1 MFWKKAAVPVLL
13 LLILLAAAWLRVSG
27 HNWDAGQRLNADD
40 SYVAK
45 IATRIAV
52 PPGTSLGAL
61 LDPQHSPL
69 NPRTGGEFFVY
80 GSLPLYV
87 DRIGTSVAQAAAGDA
102 WFSGLDGVLQ
112 TGRVLAG
119 LADTLVV
126 ALMFGIAARLWGAG
140 AGLIAAALYAG
151 AIIPIQ
157 IGHFYIVDPF
167 MSLFMTATLGASVGY
182 AQTGRRRWLAAA
194 GLAAGLALACKVS
207 AAPVLLV
214 PLAAVVVRGLWPVVR
229 GGGAWQQSDS
239 IRNSGFRI
247 PNFGRVAGLLALLGL
262 ATGVGLF
269 VGDPFAVLDA
279 GSYIKVLGEQAAIQ
293 QGGIDQWF
301 TRKYVG
307 TLPVVYLWGQLM
319 LLGVGPLVGLA
330 GTLGLPVLCWRVV
343 RGRRW
348 IEGLVLLGAAAYF
361 LSIAFVE
368 IKWVRYLVP
377 MVPYLCLFTVAL
389 GITLLPARTPQ
400 ESDAAKTAAAAPT
413 APVAGAERRAVAA
426 WGLLGIL
433 ALSAL
438 AGGLAVSAIYHRPQT
453 QVAASDWIFDHIPR
467 GSRVGIE
474 VTTIALPLPLPG
486 RPAPRDTYRFVRLDP
501 LTDRPSAE
509 AAAVLRDQLA
519 HSDYLVLDTTQAQR
533 TVPRLPWRYPVQ
545 IRYYDLLLSG
555 RLGFTP
561 VYTATS
567 YPTLF
572 GLAIPDDGPA
582 VDLSFMDSSHPPIR
596 IFQRTHPLTD
606 AEWADLFAPAI
617 AQPSTPARQPP
628 AR

>member
-1 MFWKKAAVPVLL
+1 MFSDGLGKRWITGLL
-13 LLILLAAAWLRVSG
+13 LGLILLTAAWLRVSG
-27 HNWDAGQRLNADD
+27 HNWDDGQRLNADD

-45 IATRIAV
+45 IATRISV
-52 PPGTSLGAL
+52 PPGTTPATL

-80 GSLPLYV
+80 GSLPLYL
-87 DRIGTSVAQAAAGDA
+87 DRIGTSVAQAVTGDP

-126 ALMFGIAARLWGAG
+126 ALVFFIAARLWGAG
-140 AGLIAAALYAG
+140 AGLIAATLYAG
-151 AIIPIQ
+151 AILPIQ

-167 MSLFMTATLGASVGY
+167 MSLFMTATLAASVGY
-182 AQTGRRRWLAAA
+182 AQTGRRGWLVAA

-214 PLAAVVVRGLWPVVR
+214 PLVAVVSRQSSVVSR
-229 GGGAWQQSDS
+229 QSS
-239 IRNSGFRI
+239 ASEPAESRHATRI
-247 PNFGRVAGLLALLGL
+247 TQHAIGIAGLLALLAL
-262 ATGVGLF
+262 AIGIGTLI
-269 VGDPFAVLDA
+269 GDPFAVLDA

-330 GTLGLPVLCWRVV
+330 GTLGLAVLFWRVV
-343 RGRRW
+343 RGRRGV
-348 IEGLVLLGAAAYF
+348 EGLVLLGAAAYF

-377 MVPYLCLFTVAL
+377 LVPYLCLFTVGLGSAL
-389 GITLLPARTPQ
+389 IPPTTPQ
-400 ESDAAKTAAAAPT
+400 QSRAAEATDPAAGT
-413 APVAGAERRAVAA
+413 RGRTRVG

-438 AGGLAVSAIYHRPQT
+438 AGGGAVSAIYHRPQT
-453 QVAASDWIFDHIPR
+453 QVAASQWIFDKVPR

-486 RPAPRDTYRFVRLDP
+486 RPVPRDTYRFVRLDP

-519 HSDYLVLDTTQAQR
+519 HSDYLVIDTTQAQR

-545 IRYYDLLLSG
+545 IRYYDLLFSG
-555 RLGFTP
+555 QLGFTP

-596 IFQRTHPLTD
+596 IFQRTRTLTD
-606 AEWADLFAPAI
+606 AEWATLFAPAL
-617 AQPSTPARQPP
+617 AQPSTPSRQPP